1 MELAALITDAKS
13 AVEIEKQLVLRM
25 ASTPATN
32 ADVVQYFADV
42 LEIDIAELNA
52 VDPRTGKRVISTKS
66 QNMLNA
72 LAVAYKNAPGAA
84 LVTGT
89 VWGALNAV
97 THYATHDKTCRDTSD
112 SGADAARVA
121 SNLFGDAARLKARAL
136 MLAGQYAN
144 RVKIAA

>member
-1 MELAALITDAKS
+1 
-13 AVEIEKQLVLRM
+13 
-25 ASTPATN
+25 
-32 ADVVQYFADV
+32 VVQYFADV

-84 LVTGT
+84 MASGT

-97 THYATHDKTCRDTSD
+97 THYATHDKTVRDTSD
-112 SGADAARVA
+112 SGTDAARVA

-136 MLAGQYAN
+136 MLAKQYAN
-144 RVKIAA
+144 RVKLAA